1 MIDYKV
7 GDKVL
12 RVNVDSFLPDFQIY
26 KVEKFL
32 FRDGQSSS
40 YLVEVSDENNTPCF
54 FNPDSL
60 RRYIGDDRITQ
71 GAEEGRVNLSSGWL
85 NKMRKGALEDSKPKQ
100 VFDTS
105 ILAPASKETFEKMQA
120 YKDNN
125 TIEKLKQQVEDK
137 NKLIDWFN
145 ESRQTTQGIKYDPDK
160 LQYSLIPPHALEE
173 VAKNLT
179 IGLKKYPHRDN
190 WKLVQDAEQRYLDAL
205 IRHLEAHRKG
215 EIFDPDNP
223 SVYHLAAV
231 AVNAMFLLEFM
242 TNPEL
247 DSKVFNKE

>member
-7 GDKVL
+7 GDKVI
-12 RVNVDSFLPDFQIY
+12 RTSVDSFVADLQSY

-32 FRDGQSSS
+32 FRVGQVAP
-40 YLVEVSDENNTPCF
+40 YLVEVSDDNGTPSF
-54 FNPDSL
+54 FNPSSL
-60 RRYIGDDRITQ
+60 KKDITEAVYDCMSKGVEEGITQ
-71 GAEEGRVNLSSGWL
+71 LSDAQV
-85 NKMRKGALEDSKPKQ
+85 NKMLKGVLEDFKPE
-100 VFDTS
+100 
-105 ILAPASKETFEKMQA
+105 A
-120 YKDNN
+120 
-125 TIEKLKQQVEDK
+125 
-137 NKLIDWFN
+137 
-145 ESRQTTQGIKYDPDK
+145 QGIKYDPDK